1 MILRATI
8 ALALASPAAAQV
20 VSPLNNGGSVDTS
33 SLATKAELTTAQQA
47 AADAKAAA
55 DAAAA
60 TASAANAK
68 ALSACQPAAS
78 VPPMETVGGSGGSG
92 VDCRLSNAVQPRISR
107 VAVGTTVTGGT
118 IAVTWPAMSAV
129 PSVFPLPRVASG
141 ATQVP
146 ICATVSGSVSATGAT
161 IKCFTTQSVT
171 VSLLGAVVAP
181 VTTAAAGVTVDVLAI
196 PQS

>member
-1 MILRATI
+1 MLRASVALLI
-8 ALALASPAAAQV
+8 AAPATAQV
-20 VSPLNNGGSVDTS
+20 VSPLNNGAAVDTS
-33 SLATKAELTTAQQA
+33 SLATKTELTAAQQA

-60 TASAANAK
+60 AASAANAK
-68 ALSACQPAAS
+68 ALSACQPSAS
-78 VPPMETVGGSGGSG
+78 VPPMETVGGSAGSG
-92 VDCRLSNAVQPRISR
+92 LDCRLSNAVQPRISR

-118 IAVTWPAMSAV
+118 IAVSWPAMPAV
-129 PSVFPLPRVASG
+129 PSVFPIPRVAAG

-146 ICATVSGSVSATGAT
+146 ICASVAGSVTTTGAT

>member
-1 MILRATI
+1 MIRAALI
-8 ALALASPAAAQV
+8 AALFASTAAAQV
-20 VSPLNNGGSVDTS
+20 VSPLNPPSASSIDTS
-33 SLATKAELTTAQQA
+33 GLATKSDLSAAQLAASQA
-47 AADAKAAA
+47 KTAA

-60 TASAANAK
+60 KAAT
-68 ALSACQPAAS
+68 ACQPGAT
-78 VPPMETVGGSGGSG
+78 VPPMETVGGSAGSG
-92 VDCRLSNAVQPRISR
+92 DACRLANAVQPRISR

-129 PSVFPLPRVASG
+129 PSVFPIPRIAAGAS
-141 ATQVP
+141 QVP
-146 ICATVSGSVSATGAT
+146 ICATVTGSVTTTGAT

-181 VTTAAAGVTVDVLAI
+181 ITTAAAGVTVDVLAI